1 MNIKKY
7 SKLIILLGIFAAA
20 LVFMSQSPLN
30 ILLLNGNSGIDS
42 SVFRTIAMQ
51 MERGLMPYRD
61 SFDHKGPLLY
71 IYNYLGLLIKRHR
84 GIWII
89 EFISAFA
96 AFGLMYKT
104 ARLKCDRMR
113 SFFVLIICAAP
124 LYSYF
129 EGGNM
134 TEEYALPFIM
144 SAVYIFA
151 DYFMND
157 RITRMRLVICGLGFG
172 AVCMLRVNMI
182 AVWIVF
188 CCAVLLRS
196 FREKRLE
203 EIPRFLLYFLM
214 GAGIIVLPICF
225 WLIFNNA
232 FVDFI
237 KDYFVFNIMYTKD
250 AFRATALN
258 KYNSFSGFAN
268 NIYVLTSIVV
278 ICRAC
283 RDRSLFHIAYLGY
296 EIAGLL
302 MICMSGQGY
311 AHYGMVLVP
320 ALVYPF
326 SLLLSKETIR
336 EETWILAFVLYFS
349 VSRVIPVWIGGIDK
363 TAEYLLMEN
372 RTRERTDAVGQVCTY
387 ITTNTNI
394 DEKIIVWG
402 NWNIIYVES
411 ERLPASKYSYQLPI
425 GNVDETIMTEFFGEL
440 SETLPRIVVISQDER
455 IEEILGF
462 LNEHQ
467 YACTF
472 EVDGF
477 AVYSRG
483 LY

>member
-1 MNIKKY
+1 
-7 SKLIILLGIFAAA
+7 
-20 LVFMSQSPLN
+20 
-30 ILLLNGNSGIDS
+30 
-42 SVFRTIAMQ
+42 
-51 MERGLMPYRD
+51 
-61 SFDHKGPLLY
+61 
-71 IYNYLGLLIKRHR
+71 
-84 GIWII
+84 
-89 EFISAFA
+89 
-96 AFGLMYKT
+96 
-104 ARLKCDRMR
+104 
-113 SFFVLIICAAP
+113 
-124 LYSYF
+124 
-129 EGGNM
+129 M

>member
-7 SKLIILLGIFAAA
+7 SNLIILLGIFAAA

-237 KDYFVFNIMYTKD
+237 KDYLMSSVHTLSSKNVYNNSANF
-250 AFRATALN
+250 
-258 KYNSFSGFAN
+258 KYKHMIFA
-268 NIYVLTSIVV
+268 
-278 ICRAC
+278 
-283 RDRSLFHIAYLGY
+283 H
-296 EIAGLL
+296 
-302 MICMSGQGY
+302 
-311 AHYGMVLVP
+311 
-320 ALVYPF
+320 
-326 SLLLSKETIR
+326 
-336 EETWILAFVLYFS
+336 
-349 VSRVIPVWIGGIDK
+349 VS
-363 TAEYLLMEN
+363 A
-372 RTRERTDAVGQVCTY
+372 
-387 ITTNTNI
+387 
-394 DEKIIVWG
+394 
-402 NWNIIYVES
+402 
-411 ERLPASKYSYQLPI
+411 
-425 GNVDETIMTEFFGEL
+425 
-440 SETLPRIVVISQDER
+440 
-455 IEEILGF
+455 
-462 LNEHQ
+462 
-467 YACTF
+467 
-472 EVDGF
+472 
-477 AVYSRG
+477 
-483 LY
+483 